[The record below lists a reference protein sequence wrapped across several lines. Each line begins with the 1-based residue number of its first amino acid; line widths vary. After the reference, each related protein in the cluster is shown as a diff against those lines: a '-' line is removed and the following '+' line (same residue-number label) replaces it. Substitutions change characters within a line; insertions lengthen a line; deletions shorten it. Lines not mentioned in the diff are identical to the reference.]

1 MVDLM
6 DPFVEILRV
15 QDSVANVET
24 EIEIKAEQH
33 QISHHDRKTLHLA

>member
-6 DPFVEILRV
+6 DSFVEIFRV

-33 QISHHDRKTLHLA
+33 QISHHDRKTLHHA